1 MTELFETNIQYLKGV
16 GPKKAQLYHKLGV
29 DTVGSLLRYF
39 PRGYLDLSHP
49 VPVAEAPFD
58 RPCCVLGRV
67 VKKSPPARIPG
78 GRVLY
83 KVNCTDFQHNFWVTF
98 FNAPYA
104 FDALKPDE
112 DYLFFGRFGGNFNKR
127 DVVAPQI
134 FRPGSDEFIPIYP
147 LTKGLTSKAI
157 AKDIGVALSLCD
169 KPFEDPLPHDIRQKY
184 GLCEYD
190 FAMRNIH
197 TPQNENAAQL
207 AKSRMTFDELLTL
220 QLGLANLKNSTR
232 KQNKYTMHPVE
243 MSEFYSR
250 FAFEFTGAQKS
261 AIAQIERDF
270 GGDSPMVRLLQ
281 GDVGSGKTAVAA
293 AGVFIACKNGLQSA
307 FMAPTEILATQH
319 FEGLSRIFEPLGI
332 KCALLTGSTKAAEKR
347 QILQQLKD
355 GEIDL
360 LIGTHALISKGVD
373 FYKLGFVITDE
384 QHRFGVKQ
392 RSALADKGIT
402 PHMLVM
408 SATPI
413 PRTLALIIYG
423 DLDISVLNE
432 KPAGR
437 KEIDT
442 YKVDFSYWNRAVA
455 FAEKQI
461 AAGQQVYV
469 VCPLVEESESELHD
483 AAATRDTLQQMLPH
497 RKVGLVHGKQRPAE
511 KEKTMQ
517 AFLAGEY
524 DILVS
529 TTVIEVGVDV
539 PNANLMIVLDADRF
553 GLSTLHQLRGRV
565 GRSDI
570 QSYCILISDNQSETT
585 AKRLNAMCQTND
597 GFKLSDID
605 LQLRGPGNFF
615 GSEQHGLPALKL
627 ADLLGDKLLLAQ
639 SSEAAHEILAR
650 DPQLTN
656 YPLLKQ
662 MVKHLFDTVG
672 EYGLS

>member
-1 MTELFETNIQYLKGV
+1 
-16 GPKKAQLYHKLGV
+16 
-29 DTVGSLLRYF
+29 
-39 PRGYLDLSHP
+39 
-49 VPVAEAPFD
+49 VAEAPFD
-58 RPCCVLGRV
+58 APCCVLGRV
-67 VKKSPPARIPG
+67 VKKSAPARIPG

-83 KVNCTDFQHNFWVTF
+83 KVSCTDFQQNFWVTF
-98 FNAPYA
+98 FNAPYS
-104 FDALKPDE
+104 FEALKPDQ
-112 DYLFFGRFGGNFNKR
+112 DYLFYGKFGGSFHKR
-127 DVVAPQI
+127 DVVAPLV
-134 FRPGSDEFIPIYP
+134 FAPGSDVFVPIYP
-147 LTKGLTSKAI
+147 LTKGLTSKAV
-157 AKDIGVALSLCD
+157 AKDIATAMALHTA
-169 KPFEDPLPHDIRQKY
+169 PFEDPLPHSIRQQY

-197 TPQNENAAQL
+197 TPQNDNAARL
-207 AKSRMTFDELLTL
+207 AKTRMTFDELLTL
-220 QLGLANLKNSTR
+220 QLGLSRLKSNTR
-232 KQNKYTMHPVE
+232 RQSKYVMQPVD
-243 MSEFYSR
+243 MGAFFDR
-250 FAFEFTGAQKS
+250 FPFDFTNAQKA
-261 AIAQIERDF
+261 AITQIQADF
-270 GGDSPMVRLLQ
+270 CGDSPMVRLLQ

-293 AGVFIACKNGLQSA
+293 AGVYMAAKNGLQSA

-319 FEGLSRIFEPLGI
+319 FEGLSRIFEPLGL
-332 KCALLTGSTKAAEKR
+332 KVDLLTGSTKAAEKR
-347 QILQQLKD
+347 RILSDLQSGD
-355 GEIDL
+355 IDL
-360 LIGTHALISKGVD
+360 VIGTHALISKGVD
-373 FYKLGFVITDE
+373 FHKLGFVITDE
-384 QHRFGVKQ
+384 QHRFGVRQ
-392 RSALADKGIT
+392 RSALADKGVT

-442 YKVDFSYWNRAVA
+442 YKVDFSYFNRAVK

-461 AAGQQVYV
+461 LAGQQVYV
-469 VCPLVEESESELHD
+469 VCPLVEESESDLHD
-483 AAATRDTLQQMLPH
+483 AATTRDTLQQMLPH
-497 RKVGLVHGKQRPAE
+497 RRVGLVHGKQKAAE
-511 KEKTMQ
+511 KERTMQ
-517 AFLAGEY
+517 AFLNGEY

-570 QSYCILISDNQSETT
+570 QSYCILISDNTSDTT
-585 AKRLNAMCQTND
+585 AKRLDAMCQTND

-627 ADLLGDKLLLAQ
+627 ADLLSDKLLLAQ
-639 SSEAAHEILAR
+639 SSEAARQILAN
-650 DPQLTN
+650 DPDLSDH
-656 YPLLKQ
+656 PLLAE